1 MTVQDVLWA
10 LDQAFPF
17 ALAEEWD
24 NVGLLLGDAR
34 REVSGCVV
42 ALDATEEALDFAR
55 ARGANLLVTH
65 HPVLFRAR
73 KRLVEEDVEARFLCR
88 AIREGVSLIAAH
100 TNFDNAPGGMNDCL
114 ATALGLNNVL
124 SLEGGLR
131 VRLGAA
137 NGGMPARART
147 ALWFAPGHA
156 RGRVRWRGRRILED
170 RPGRGRGCVRH
181 RRNPLS

>member
-55 ARGANLLVTH
+55 ARGARRKYATDTICLSADGAH
-65 HPVLFRAR
+65 GDVLFRHA
-73 KRLVEEDVEARFLCR
+73 LSRFG
-88 AIREGVSLIAAH
+88 GVGF
-100 TNFDNAPGGMNDCL
+100 FD
-114 ATALGLNNVL
+114 
-124 SLEGGLR
+124 EW
-131 VRLGAA
+131 
-137 NGGMPARART
+137 ARA
-147 ALWFAPGHA
+147 
-156 RGRVRWRGRRILED
+156 V
-170 RPGRGRGCVRH
+170 
-181 RRNPLS
+181 

>member
-1 MTVQDVLWA
+1 MTVQGTCFGL

-24 NVGLLLGDAR
+24 NVGSLLGDAR

-73 KRLVEEDVEARFLCR
+73 Q
-88 AIREGVSLIAAH
+88 
-100 TNFDNAPGGMNDCL
+100 APGGGRCGG
-114 ATALGLNNVL
+114 AL
-124 SLEGGLR
+124 SLPR
-131 VRLGAA
+131 HPRRRF
-137 NGGMPARART
+137 PDCRAHQ
-147 ALWFAPGHA
+147 F
-156 RGRVRWRGRRILED
+156 
-170 RPGRGRGCVRH
+170 
-181 RRNPLS
+181 

>member
-73 KRLVEEDVEARFLCR
+73 KRLVEDGALSLPRHPRMRFPDCR
-88 AIREGVSLIAAH
+88 AH
-100 TNFDNAPGGMNDCL
+100 QF
-114 ATALGLNNVL
+114 
-124 SLEGGLR
+124 
-131 VRLGAA
+131 
-137 NGGMPARART
+137 
-147 ALWFAPGHA
+147 
-156 RGRVRWRGRRILED
+156 
-170 RPGRGRGCVRH
+170 
-181 RRNPLS
+181 